1 MKNCDQSEHEED
13 GPQAMGPS
21 TRPTMLKVRVTR
33 TLYPPLGYPPV
44 DSPQDVPGTPVR
56 ATASPGLP
64 DSCPVDLTTP
74 TSDKAEAKPASSS
87 QAEAQPASSSQAEA
101 QPASSSQAEAPPA
114 SPPTNINTPPLSPV
128 PTSTQLDTPPPSPVP
143 SRPPVG
149 QVPTGCSQVLTS
161 RQARADQEVP
171 GNRLPEE

>member
-13 GPQAMGPS
+13 GPQAMGPP
-21 TRPTMLKVRVTR
+21 TRPTTLKVRVTR

-44 DSPQDVPGTPVR
+44 DSPQDVLGTPVR

-87 QAEAQPASSSQAEA
+87 QAEAKPASSSQA
-101 QPASSSQAEAPPA
+101 QAPPA

-143 SRPPVG
+143 SHPPVG
-149 QVPTGCSQVLTS
+149 QVPMGCSQVLTI
-161 RQARADQEVP
+161 RQASADQEVP